1 LCGIPLPAAIN
12 DGYALCCSECLDLE
26 IPFDHCR
33 SWGIYEGKLRE
44 IIRSYKFMGERS
56 LAYDLSG
63 FLFELL
69 DREFSDIEF
78 DYMIPVPSHRKRRK
92 ERGFDHIETLCLQL
106 SQKTGIELVSAE
118 KIRNTPSQKG
128 LSLDQRRRN
137 LKGVFRIHVPEKL
150 NEKKVLIVDDI
161 CTTGTT
167 ISELAITAKKSARV
181 RYIAAVTVARVPRKL
196 Y

>member
-1 LCGIPLPAAIN
+1 
-12 DGYALCCSECLDLE
+12 
-26 IPFDHCR
+26 
-33 SWGIYEGKLRE
+33 
-44 IIRSYKFMGERS
+44 MGERS

-69 DREFSDIEF
+69 DQEFSDIEF

>member
-12 DGYALCCSECLDLE
+12 DGYPLYCSECLDLK
-26 IPFDHCR
+26 IPFEHCR
-33 SWGIYEGKLRE
+33 SWGIYEGNLRE
-44 IIRSYKFMGERS
+44 IIRSYKFKGERS
-56 LAYDLSG
+56 LAHDLSG

-69 DREFSDIEF
+69 DQEFYDIEF
-78 DYMIPVPSHRKRRK
+78 DFMMPVPSHRKRKK
-92 ERGFDHIETLCLQL
+92 ERGFDHIQTLCLQL

-118 KIRNTPSQKG
+118 KIRDTPPQKG

-137 LKGVFRIHVPEKL
+137 LKDVFRIVDPEKL
-150 NEKKVLIVDDI
+150 NEKNILIVDDI

-167 ISELAITAKKSARV
+167 ISELAVTAKKSARV
-181 RYIAAVTVARVPRKL
+181 RYIGAVTVARVPRKL